1 MEEFQDK
8 INEFRMNEMEA
19 MGQEYVTVE
28 TQEGTL
34 RGLMTETYTNVAM
47 YKFEGIP
54 YAEPPI
60 GDLRFQPPV
69 PKAAWSGVRDALQ
82 VGSKCPQYRDN
93 EVSGDEDCLYLNVY
107 GPGDALQNAT
117 LKPVMVRIHG
127 GCFTGGYGHGTI
139 PNYFV
144 DNDVVIVSINYRL
157 GLLGFLSTGDEVV
170 PGNMGLKDQ
179 TEALRWVQRNIAAF
193 GGDPDRVTIFGQSAG
208 GASIHY
214 HILSPMSKGLYKNAI
229 AMSGSALNPWAF
241 SRNATDRAIRFAQ
254 HLGYTGK
261 TSNDLLKFLKD
272 VDAYTLVLDEKTA
285 LSEEPGGY
293 GKAFGLLISRKLS
306 VVGFDRLFVYTPD
319 AVSLDKGTQ
328 ECVEHHQ
335 VNSLFFTAGGQLS
348 TEAAI
353 KNLNDNFDEIVG
365 NDLRLPTKE
374 EQQEGAES
382 IKKWYYNGSDITL
395 KDNYTTAL
403 AQEYVTVEIQEGTL
417 RGQMSK
423 TWTDIPMFM
432 FQGIPYAEPPV
443 GDLRFQPPVS
453 KAAWSGVRDALAVG
467 SMCPQLDNNAASGD
481 EDCLYLNVFGPETAL
496 QKEELKPVMV
506 WIHGGCFTSGYGQGA
521 TPNYYVDQD
530 VILVSINYRLG
541 LLGNKYFY

>member
-69 PKAAWSGVRDALQ
+69 PKAAWSGARDALQ

-285 LSEEPGGY
+285 LSEEDT
-293 GKAFGLLISRKLS
+293 K
-306 VVGFDRLFVYTPD
+306 
-319 AVSLDKGTQ
+319 
-328 ECVEHHQ
+328 
-335 VNSLFFTAGGQLS
+335 SLFQCVWVPSAEPEHDGAFLTEQPWKLVSEGRYNLVPFMAGDTDLERVAHTQPGGQLS

-353 KNLNDNFDEIVG
+353 KNLYDNFDEIVG

-403 AQEYVTVEIQEGTL
+403 V
-417 RGQMSK
+417 
-423 TWTDIPMFM
+423 P
-432 FQGIPYAEPPV
+432 
-443 GDLRFQPPVS
+443 
-453 KAAWSGVRDALAVG
+453 
-467 SMCPQLDNNAASGD
+467 
-481 EDCLYLNVFGPETAL
+481 
-496 QKEELKPVMV
+496 
-506 WIHGGCFTSGYGQGA
+506 
-521 TPNYYVDQD
+521 
-530 VILVSINYRLG
+530 
-541 LLGNKYFY
+541 